1 MQQTCGHKYL
11 CHTTDLLVTHFP
23 LQTYKHNY
31 QCYHHKPHTPHMWKY
46 KSVSHTTE
54 LSTQLSVSYIAN
66 LWTQVS
72 VSDTTV
78 LWMQVSVSDTTD
90 VRISV
95 WYCRPVTTCI
105 SIRYRSTGQNLPH
118 LVLPLLLRQRLL
130 GARCISR
137 GGCCRGDL
145 RLDRGG
151 QQRLGYDCLRRGDH
165 MLLLLDLSLHG
176 QQLGLNL
183 WGLVLH

>member
-1 MQQTCGHKYL
+1 M
-11 CHTTDLLVTHFP
+11 
-23 LQTYKHNY
+23 
-31 QCYHHKPHTPHMWKY
+31 
-46 KSVSHTTE
+46 
-54 LSTQLSVSYIAN
+54 
-66 LWTQVS
+66 QVS

-78 LWMQVSVSDTTD
+78 LWMQICVSDTTD

-95 WYCRPVTTCI
+95 RYCRPVGTSISVKYHRPTDPSISIRYYRPVAARI

-137 GGCCRGDL
+137 GGCCRGDM

-151 QQRLGYDCLRRGDH
+151 QQRLGYDCLRGGDH
-165 MLLLLDLSLHG
+165 VLLLLDLSLHG
-176 QQLGLNL
+176 QQLGLDL